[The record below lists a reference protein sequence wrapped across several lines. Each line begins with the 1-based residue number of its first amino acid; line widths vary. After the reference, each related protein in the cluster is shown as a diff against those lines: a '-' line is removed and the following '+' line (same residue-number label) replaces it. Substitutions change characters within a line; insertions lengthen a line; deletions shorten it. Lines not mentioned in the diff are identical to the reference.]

1 MLMQTLLTGAL
12 VLISALYASWM
23 LMPTRLKRGLAKRL
37 LHLSWPARLQRFWQH
52 AEKAAGGCG
61 ACHGCEAPPS
71 APLHATSK
79 DAWQPVQL
87 HQRPSRSDAA
97 TKPKP

>member
-1 MLMQTLLTGAL
+1 MLTQTLLTGAL

-52 AEKAAGGCG
+52 TAQAAGGCG
-61 ACHGCEAPPS
+61 SCHGCETPPS
-71 APLHATSK
+71 ASLQATPQ

-87 HQRPSRSDAA
+87 HQRRSPSDAA
-97 TKPKP
+97 NTPPP